1 MVKAYDLKE
10 LGVILKG
17 NGLEL
22 LEESSKIIFDSV
34 MDWLEES
41 AKVSPTPYDDL
52 IGLVSPQIRKIVN
65 EKLEDI
71 NKADNE

>member
-1 MVKAYDLKE
+1 MEKAYDLKE
-10 LGVILKG
+10 LAVILKG

-34 MDWLEES
+34 MDWIEES

-52 IGLVSPQIRKIVN
+52 IALVSPQIRKIVN
-65 EKLEDI
+65 EKLEEI